1 MGGWQ
6 WGWGC
11 RGVNGRVAVEMGA
24 VVVVGIGGSQTL
36 AFTDGLVGFP
46 GLSHFPSEW
55 RQPGGSWA
63 LKPGP
68 HTEGWPELPVPPS
81 VSSCGPLD
89 SAAHAPRSPLQGSG
103 GGDTWWMPSGR
114 SPPPRAVSQARPE
127 SSSRLPWPCAS
138 LWGWEPQGP
147 GGEGISRIID
157 ASSFRNLMEPLPG
170 LGSIC
175 GNSEATKKPP
185 SPSRRGRRDSLGG
198 SWAAC
203 VEEAVSVPRRLVAHP
218 VGGVEECQAWPF
230 WSQVLGPWI

>member
-1 MGGWQ
+1 MDSKGLGFLLCAGGEGAATGWVEMGGWQ

-147 GGEGISRIID
+147 GGEGTLQDHRRIFIQKPYG
-157 ASSFRNLMEPLPG
+157 APSWPG
-170 LGSIC
+170 VHL
-175 GNSEATKKPP
+175 
-185 SPSRRGRRDSLGG
+185 
-198 SWAAC
+198 W
-203 VEEAVSVPRRLVAHP
+203 
-218 VGGVEECQAWPF
+218 Q
-230 WSQVLGPWI
+230 Q